1 MTHAGN
7 DDDATACVEVYTSFD
22 EMGLDDT
29 LLRGVYSVGFER
41 PSYIQQR
48 AIVPI
53 IRGDDVIAQAQSGT
67 GKTGTFLV
75 GALQRINWKRS
86 GVPQALVLSPTRE
99 LAAQTFDVAQG
110 LSAYQ
115 GDGRPVCGCFVGGT
129 NVAADVS
136 RLLSGVAM
144 AIGTPGRLVDLVR
157 RGKLRVDEL
166 KMVVLDE
173 ADELLSQGFAEQVAT
188 LFGFLP
194 RDVQVCLVSATMPPE
209 VLQLS
214 ERFMRAPTRILVP
227 KEELTLEALKQF
239 YVALREDDKI
249 GALSDLY
256 SAVSVA
262 QSVIFANTR
271 RKVTW
276 IAEQLNLQG
285 HSVGVMHADVGRDE
299 RARVMA
305 AFRAGAT
312 RVLVTSD
319 VLTRGIDVQHV
330 NYVVNYDAPSSAE
343 AYLHRIGRSARHGR
357 RGVAINL
364 VAPHDVAMLREIESH
379 YAIAIAELP
388 VDFASHVDQ

>member
-7 DDDATACVEVYTSFD
+7 DDATACVEVYTSFD
-22 EMGLDDT
+22 EMGLDST

-75 GALQRINWKRS
+75 AALQRINWKRS

-157 RGKLRVDEL
+157 RGTLRVDEL

-330 NYVVNYDAPSSAE
+330 NYVVNYDAPSSTE

-364 VAPHDVAMLREIESH
+364 VAPHDVAMLREIENH
-379 YAIAIAELP
+379 YAIAIPELP
-388 VDFASHVDQ
+388 EDFASHVDQ

>member
-7 DDDATACVEVYTSFD
+7 DDATACVEVYTSFD

-188 LFGFLP
+188 LFGFLA
-194 RDVQVCLVSATMPPE
+194 VSATMPPE

-227 KEELTLEALKQF
+227 KEELTLDTLKQF

-330 NYVVNYDAPSSAE
+330 NYVVNYDAPSSTE
-343 AYLHRIGRSARHGR
+343 AYLHRIGRSARNKRH
-357 RGVAINL
+357 GVAINL
-364 VAPHDVAMLREIESH
+364 VAPHDVAMLREIENH
-379 YAIAIAELP
+379 YAIAIPELP